1 MAKFPE
7 LMNEIAQLKNDTI
20 KLTKEVSGNDDKIH
34 NLVNNAIDGLEC
46 SMDVCNNP
54 KREVQ
59 IPFTKIYTEHLKYSE
74 NDEYEKSC

>member
-34 NLVNNAIDGLEC
+34 NLVNI
-46 SMDVCNNP
+46 
-54 KREVQ
+54 
-59 IPFTKIYTEHLKYSE
+59 TIYTAMQLMV
-74 NDEYEKSC
+74 